1 MMKLVLMKL
10 LMSLEMLVG
19 VVNNKYSIDFRY
31 KIGAN
36 FYRREKNNS
45 VVDDYKCEDVD
56 FYCDTDIIFD
66 ERGRVYI
73 I

>member
-10 LMSLEMLVG
+10 LISLEMLVG
-19 VVNNKYSIDFRY
+19 VVNDKYSIDFRY

-45 VVDDYKCEDVD
+45 VVDDYKCEYVD
-56 FYCDTDIIFD
+56 FYYEVSSIFD
-66 ERGRVYI
+66 KRKEGCI
-73 I
+73 